1 MPTLDDQAIS
11 QDPVQPKRKPRPR
24 KKKAAAAKTRSPR
37 VRTAEL
43 TRPRRPVEPA
53 TARAAKLA
61 ANLVDFER
69 AAFNNAMK
77 VMVVMVQRSEK
88 VLQSRLNRSNW
99 LPREGKK
106 LVDEWLRT
114 MKKSR
119 EDYQRTIDKSFDLV
133 SEYLRGLSAGRS
145 REK

>member
-11 QDPVQPKRKPRPR
+11 QESVQPKRKPRPR
-24 KKKAAAAKTRSPR
+24 QRKAAAAKTRSPR
-37 VRTAEL
+37 VRTTEP
-43 TRPRRPVEPA
+43 THPRRPVEPA

-77 VMVVMVQRSEK
+77 VMVVMAQRSEK

-99 LPREGKK
+99 LPKEGKK

-119 EDYQRTIDKSFDLV
+119 EDYHRTIDKSFDLV